1 MPKPKKVKQITS
13 DKIRFEAEIS
23 TDVVITVGGRFL
35 IKNGLAEKWQEMR
48 GKALEG
54 NLHIKAHGKITEDF
68 EDHLLITQAR
78 VLGLIN

>member
-1 MPKPKKVKQITS
+1 MRKAQQAKQITS
-13 DKIRFEAEIS
+13 NKVRFEAEIS
-23 TDVVITVGGRFL
+23 PDVVITVGGRFL
-35 IKNGLAEKWQEMR
+35 INNGLAEKWQKMR
-48 GKALEG
+48 GKALAE